1 LAEKKPNNRPTI
13 KNNKARFDF
22 HIEKNFEAGIVL
34 QGTEVKSVRAG
45 KVSMSE
51 SFAYLQKGEV
61 WLKNMYIKAYE
72 QGSYFN
78 HEENRERKLL
88 LNKKEIQEIDKGISR
103 QGMTL
108 VPLKLYFKGPNVKI
122 ELGLAKGKK
131 NYDKRQS
138 IAERDV
144 KRQLSRS
151 IKLG

>member
-1 LAEKKPNNRPTI
+1 MAEKKPNNRPTI